1 MAWHTNSV
9 QVQFLSGETD
19 PPVMQKEKT
28 FGCSYPM
35 ENAFETSRIN
45 ALFKGCSQNGEITSR
60 IEEIP

>member
-1 MAWHTNSV
+1 MAGHTNSV

-28 FGCSYPM
+28 FGCAYPM

-45 ALFKGCSQNGEITSR
+45 AID
-60 IEEIP
+60 